1 MTRWEY
7 CDITWQTTE
16 VTVTRCEANG
26 EPWAESFDTQTWPQ
40 LLAKLGDDGWEMVT
54 ALVSPAGGHEYFFY
68 FKRPVEE

>member
-7 CDITWQTTE
+7 CDVTWQPVE

-26 EPWAESFDTQTWPQ
+26 EPWAETFDAQTWPQ
-40 LLAKLGDDGWEMVT
+40 LLAKLGDDRWEMVV
-54 ALVSPAGGHEYFFY
+54 ALPSSVGTNEYFFY